1 VVPFLLTPRW
11 IVLHLVTVAVVA
23 GFTALGWWQLGV
35 YRDSEARQ
43 EVRDRPVLPIEELAT
58 PGRDLGAATE
68 RAVAATGSYLSEGRL
83 LVPARVHDGVLGS
96 YTVAPLRMPDGGV
109 LVALRGWVDEPT
121 DPGARPPRGS
131 VTVTGHLLAPEVATD
146 ATAPGADL
154 PDGQIGFIAPD
165 PVAEATGLA
174 KSRLFAGYLLVEDEQ
189 PPPAVSPQR
198 LELGVVEPIRDVS
211 PWQNLS
217 YWAQWWVFAGAA
229 LVFWASFVRSGLRR
243 RRSQAATDAPRE
255 VTIA

>member
-11 IVLHLVTVAVVA
+11 ILLHLVTVAVVA

-35 YRDSEARQ
+35 YRDSDARQ
-43 EVRDRPVLPIEELAT
+43 EVRDRPVVPIEELAT

-68 RAVAATGSYLSEGRL
+68 RAIAATGTYRSEEQL

-96 YTVAPLRMPDGGV
+96 YTVAPLQLPDGGV
-109 LVALRGWVDEPT
+109 IVVLRGWVDDPI
-121 DPGARPPRGS
+121 DPGTRPPRGS
-131 VTVTGHLLAPEVATD
+131 VTVTGHLLAPEVAAD

-154 PDGQIGFIAPD
+154 PDGRIGFIAPD
-165 PVAEATGLA
+165 RVAEATGLA
-174 KSRLFAGYLLVEDEQ
+174 ESRFYAGYLLVEDEQ
-189 PPPAVSPQR
+189 PPPADSPQR
-198 LELGVVEPIRDVS
+198 LELDAVEPVRGVS

-217 YWAQWWVFAGAA
+217 YWAQWWVFAGGA

-243 RRSQAATDAPRE
+243 RRSQPATETHRE